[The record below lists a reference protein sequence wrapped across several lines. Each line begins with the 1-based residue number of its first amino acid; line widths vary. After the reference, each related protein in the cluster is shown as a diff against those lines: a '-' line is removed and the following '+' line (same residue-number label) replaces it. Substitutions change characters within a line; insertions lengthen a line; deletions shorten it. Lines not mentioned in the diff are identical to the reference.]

1 MSETK
6 RNILVVD
13 DEAVVRKILA
23 FNLSRKGYAPIA
35 IDNATDAL
43 VELGKTHIDLVLCDI
58 NMEGMDG
65 FEFCRTVRQMEKYQ
79 ALPFIFIT
87 AKDTSEFKTKALN
100 LGADDLISKP
110 FDIDQLMLK
119 IEALL
124 KRVEIYRSYG
134 RRDKVEHQMEA
145 GKSRILIVDDDLLI
159 CDILKRAFG
168 NEGYEANVAY
178 NVTDALEL
186 AHTFSPDIII
196 SDIMM
201 PEIDGFTFR
210 KMLLEDK
217 KLKDIPFVFLTS
229 TDSEAVMLKGY
240 NYEIKDY
247 ILKTTNSKILT
258 TKIGNIIKSTLKDR
272 QSSILEL
279 QEAASKISIEV
290 VPEKSPSYEGFKI
303 EQWNVP
309 FKGTPGGDFI
319 DYCELDDE
327 RLVVILGDVMGKKWG
342 AWFFAFSFIGY
353 LRSAIRVALDVSK
366 SASAADI
373 LSEVNRAIY
382 KDAKISEIFSTISVV
397 ILDKRKMT
405 LQYSGAGDLPM
416 VYVNSLDGNTEKI
429 VSEGPL
435 LGIFSQSVYSN
446 YDLTLHAGDTVIVMT
461 DGITD
466 SRNPAGSAFGY
477 ENMLKVLDSS
487 PSGKSFQ
494 VLKDEFCNYTGN
506 HFDDD
511 VTMIGITALKD
522 SPALNQ

>member
-1 MSETK
+1 MTETK

-43 VELGKTHIDLVLCDI
+43 AELGKTQIDLVLCDI

-65 FEFCRTVRQMEKYQ
+65 FEFCRTVRQIEKYQ

-87 AKDTSEFKTKALN
+87 AKDTSEFKTRALN
-100 LGADDLISKP
+100 IGADDLISKP
-110 FDIDQLMLK
+110 FDIEQLMLK

-134 RRDKVEHQMEA
+134 RRDKVEQQMDA
-145 GKSRILIVDDDLLI
+145 GKSRVLILDDDAFI
-159 CDILKRAFG
+159 CEILKRAFG
-168 NEGYEANVAY
+168 NEGYEVCAANNVA
-178 NVTDALEL
+178 DALEL
-186 AHTFSPDIII
+186 AHTFSPDIIV

-201 PEIDGFTFR
+201 PEVDGFTFR
-210 KMLLEDK
+210 KILLEDK

-240 NYEIKDY
+240 DYEIKDY

-258 TKIGNIIKSTLKDR
+258 TKIGNIIKSTKKDR

-279 QEAASKISIEV
+279 KEAVSKVSIEV

-309 FKGTPGGDFI
+309 FKDTPGGDFI
-319 DYCELDDE
+319 DYCDLDDE

-366 SASAADI
+366 SATAADI

-397 ILDKRKMT
+397 ILDKKRMT

-416 VYVNSLDGNTEKI
+416 IYVNSADGKSEKI

-435 LGIFSQSVYSN
+435 LGVFSQSVYSN
-446 YDLTLHAGDTVIVMT
+446 FDLSLHAGDAVIIMT

-477 ENMLKVLDSS
+477 DNLLRVLGSS
-487 PSGKSFQ
+487 PAGNAFQ
-494 VLKDEFCNYTGN
+494 ALKDEFCNYTGN

-522 SPALNQ
+522 SPELQQ

>member
-6 RNILVVD
+6 RIILVVD
-13 DEAVVRKILA
+13 DEAVVRKILS
-23 FNLSRKGYAPIA
+23 FNLSRRGYHPVAV
-35 IDNATDAL
+35 DNATSAL
-43 VELGKTHIDLVLCDI
+43 SELDNMHIDLVLCDI

-65 FEFCRTVRQMEKYQ
+65 FEFCRTVRRQEKYQ

-87 AKDTSEFKTKALN
+87 AKDTSEFKTRALN
-100 LGADDLISKP
+100 IGADDLISKP

-134 RRDKVEHQMEA
+134 RRDKVEQHLQS
-145 GKSRILIVDDDLLI
+145 GKSRILIVDDDTFI
-159 CDILKRAFG
+159 CNILQRAFS
-168 NEGYEANVAY
+168 NEGYEVSVAN

-186 AHTFSPDIII
+186 GRSFSPDIIV

-217 KLKDIPFVFLTS
+217 KMKDIPFVFLTS
-229 TDSEAVMLKGY
+229 TDSEAVMLEGF

-247 ILKTTNSKILT
+247 ILKTTNPKILT
-258 TKIGNIIKSTLKDR
+258 AKIGNIITSTLKER
-272 QSSILEL
+272 RSSILEL
-279 QEAASKISIEV
+279 KEAANKVSIEV
-290 VPEKSPSYEGFKI
+290 VPEKSPTYDGFKI

-309 FKGTPGGDFI
+309 FKDTPGGDFI
-319 DYCELDDE
+319 DYCELDDG

-353 LRSAIRVALDVSK
+353 LRSAVRLALDIAK
-366 SASAADI
+366 DITAADI
-373 LSEVNRAIY
+373 LSEVNRAIF

-397 ILDKRKMT
+397 LLDKKNRK

-416 VYVNSLDGNTEKI
+416 VYAYASSGCVEKI
-429 VSEGPL
+429 ISDGPL
-435 LGIFSQSVYSN
+435 LGIFSQSEYSN
-446 YDLTLHAGDTVIVMT
+446 FDVEMQPGDSVIIMT

-477 ENMLKVLDSS
+477 ENLLRVLESC
-487 PSGKSFQ
+487 PSENGFD
-494 VLKDEFCNYTGN
+494 VLKDEFCKYTGN

-511 VTMIGITALKD
+511 VTMIGITALK
-522 SPALNQ
+522 

>member
-13 DEAVVRKILA
+13 DEAVVRKILS
-23 FNLSRKGYAPIA
+23 FNLSRRGYSPVA

-43 VELGKTHIDLVLCDI
+43 AELEKTQIDLVLCDI

-65 FEFCRTVRQMEKYQ
+65 LELCRTVRKLEKYQ

-87 AKDTSEFKTKALN
+87 AKDTSEIKTSALSI
-100 LGADDLISKP
+100 GADDLISKP

-134 RRDKVEHQMEA
+134 RRDKVEHQMET
-145 GKSRILIVDDDLLI
+145 GKSRILIVDDDTFI

-168 NEGYEANVAY
+168 NDGYETGVAN

-186 AHTFSPDIII
+186 AHTLSPDIIV

-201 PEIDGFTFR
+201 PDVDGFTFR
-210 KMLLEDK
+210 QMLLEDK

-258 TKIGNIIKSTLKDR
+258 TKIGNILKSTKKDR

-279 QEAASKISIEV
+279 QEAASQISIEV
-290 VPEKSPSYEGFKI
+290 VPEKSPAYDGFNI

-319 DYCELDDE
+319 DYIELDDH

-353 LRSAIRVALDVSK
+353 LRSAIRLALNVSK
-366 SASAADI
+366 SLTAADI

-382 KDAKISEIFSTISVV
+382 KDAKVSEIFSTISVV
-397 ILDKRKMT
+397 LLDKNSMS

-416 VYVNSLDGNTEKI
+416 VYVDAAKGSVEKI
-429 VSEGPL
+429 VSDGPL

-446 YDLTLHAGDTVIVMT
+446 FNLALHAGDSVIIMT

-477 ENMLKVLDSS
+477 ENLLRVLGSS
-487 PSGKSFQ
+487 PVGKAFS
-494 VLKDEFCNYTGN
+494 VLKDEFCNYTGS

-522 SPALNQ
+522 SVSV